1 MIIVETPNRWSCLPC
16 AFATATDTPLEKILR
31 VIGHDGSEI
40 IWYDLSEP
48 ECRRSFVGTELV
60 KAMYQ
65 LGYLATRFD
74 TTIDI
79 SQDEE
84 RNLRIDDTE
93 FVKGVMTFSIG
104 VITGIVRST
113 GKWHA
118 VAWDGLRCLDPNGF
132 IYPLEKFEMH
142 SYYLV
147 TRISL

>member
-1 MIIVETPNRWSCLPC
+1 
-16 AFATATDTPLEKILR
+16 
-31 VIGHDGSEI
+31 
-40 IWYDLSEP
+40 
-48 ECRRSFVGTELV
+48 
-60 KAMYQ
+60 MYQ